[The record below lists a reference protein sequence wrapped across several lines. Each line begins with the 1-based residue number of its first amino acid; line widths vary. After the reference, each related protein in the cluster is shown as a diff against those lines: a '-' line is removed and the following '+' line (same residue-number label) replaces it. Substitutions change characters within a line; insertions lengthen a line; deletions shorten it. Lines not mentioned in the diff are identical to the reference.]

1 MNMVAAQR
9 PGPLVR
15 ACVTCG
21 LPHVPGTA
29 CPVVGHLPVL
39 AAHST
44 LTPGLVV
51 GGRFRIVGI
60 AHRSSMSTV
69 YRAVDERT
77 RFQPVAVKEFSGAGL
92 PDDERAEALKWLARE
107 AGLLSSLHEQH
118 LATLIAAFSEGDR
131 HYLVMPYLAG
141 ETLKELYERV
151 GPLPEIDV
159 VHWAKSL
166 ADILIYLHGQD
177 PPVIHRDLKPA
188 NILLR
193 PDGQLM
199 LLDLGVAR
207 PLPRGEVGTAIG
219 TPGYAPPEQY
229 QGFADARSDLYAL
242 GATMH
247 FLLTGYDAERAVPFR
262 HPSVRELNPRSS
274 RAMERLI
281 NRLLNVAPE
290 QRPTDA
296 ISVRNQL
303 INLDVYGTTVV
314 SALYSNMM
322 QLLAAGTLSVAG
334 LQLVSIQ
341 ALNGDL
347 IGILSPIPAM
357 LGLLPAFVP
366 AVRQAA
372 RHERSI
378 ARARRNG
385 INAVWIPYVGY
396 IFAQAILEGSGQW
409 IGLAFALL
417 SLVWMSLF
425 WYRAETRIRRA
436 GSEDQDA
443 DAGAPLQ
450 LQP

>member
-1 MNMVAAQR
+1 MARVCAI
-9 PGPLVR
+9 
-15 ACVTCG
+15 CG
-21 LPHVPGTA
+21 LHHVPGTS

-39 AAHST
+39 AANST
-44 LTPGLVV
+44 LAPGQVV

-60 AHRSSMSTV
+60 AHRSSMSIV

-92 PDDERAEALKWLARE
+92 PSEERAESLKWLARE
-107 AGLLSSLHEQH
+107 AGLLSSLSEPH
-118 LATLIAAFSEGDR
+118 LATLIAAFSEGDH

-141 ETLKELYERV
+141 ETLKELYDRI

-159 VHWAKSL
+159 VHWAKTL
-166 ADILIYLHGQD
+166 ADILIYMHGQE
-177 PPVIHRDLKPA
+177 PPIIHRDLKPA

-207 PLPRGEVGTAIG
+207 PLPYGEVGTAIG

-229 QGFADARSDLYAL
+229 QGFADARSDLYSL

-262 HPSVRELNPRSS
+262 HPRIRELNPGIS

-281 NRLLNVAPE
+281 ARLLNVAPGH
-290 QRPTDA
+290 RPADA
-296 ISVRNQL
+296 VSVRNQL
-303 INLDVYGTTVV
+303 VNLDVYGTTVV
-314 SALYSNMM
+314 SALYANMM
-322 QLLAAGTLSVAG
+322 QLLTAGTLCILG
-334 LQLVSIQ
+334 LQYASIQ
-341 ALNGDL
+341 ASNGDL
-347 IGILSPIPAM
+347 TGILSPLPVI
-357 LGLLPAFVP
+357 LGLAPAFVP

-372 RHERSI
+372 RHERLI

-396 IFAQAILEGSGQW
+396 IFAQAVLEGSGQW
-409 IGLAFALL
+409 VGLIFVCL
-417 SLVWMSLF
+417 SIVWMSLF
-425 WYRAETRIRRA
+425 WYRAETRLRHA
-436 GSEDQDA
+436 NEA
-443 DAGAPLQ
+443 DHDSDPAAQPQ

>member
-1 MNMVAAQR
+1 MAAAPRSGHMVR
-9 PGPLVR
+9 PC
-15 ACVTCG
+15 ATCG
-21 LPHVPGTA
+21 LPHGPGTP
-29 CPVVGHLPVL
+29 CPIVGRLPVL
-39 AAHST
+39 AANLT

-92 PDDERAEALKWLARE
+92 PDDERVEALKWLARE

-207 PLPRGEVGTAIG
+207 PLHHGEVGTAIG

-229 QGFADARSDLYAL
+229 QGLADARSDLYAL

-262 HPSVRELNPRSS
+262 HPAVREINPRVS

-281 NRLLNVAPE
+281 GRLLNVAPE
-290 QRPTDA
+290 LRPSDA
-296 ISVRNQL
+296 ITVRNHL
-303 INLDVYGTTVV
+303 VNLDVYGITVV
-314 SALYSNMM
+314 SALYANMM
-322 QLLAAGTLSVAG
+322 QLLAAGTACVAVLQIISVQTA
-334 LQLVSIQ
+334 
-341 ALNGDL
+341 NGDL
-347 IGILSPIPAM
+347 TGVLSPIPVL
-357 LGLLPAFVP
+357 LGLLPAFIP

-372 RHERSI
+372 RHERI
-378 ARARRNG
+378 VARARRNG

-396 IFAQAILEGSGQW
+396 IFTQAVFEGSGQW
-409 IGLAFALL
+409 IGLLYALL
-417 SLVWMSLF
+417 SLLWMSVV
-425 WYRAETRIRRA
+425 WYRAQVRIHHARSDDR
-436 GSEDQDA
+436 DA
-443 DAGAPLQ
+443 DDGGPFL